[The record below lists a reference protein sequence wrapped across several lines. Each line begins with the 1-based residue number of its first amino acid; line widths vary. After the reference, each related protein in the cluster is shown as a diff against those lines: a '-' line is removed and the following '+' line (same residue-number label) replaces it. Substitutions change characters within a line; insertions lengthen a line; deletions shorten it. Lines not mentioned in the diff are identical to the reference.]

1 MIPDV
6 DRTNNF
12 VFLGL
17 LVSQKGVAMA
27 IQAFHKVLTTLTN
40 AREHIEKPSL
50 TIIGVF
56 SMILIWRLNLGGQR
70 LRTYLL
76 ISPKW

>member
-1 MIPDV
+1 
-6 DRTNNF
+6 
-12 VFLGL
+12 
-17 LVSQKGVAMA
+17 MA